1 MIDERTTRRILSIL
15 GAGAAARES
24 LWAILDGAR
33 DPAIFGK
40 VDSVRH
46 QCCLYAGTLPW
57 QLQMNAPYLVELPAG
72 EFTASLV
79 RAAWGNSWGIF
90 LRAEA
95 SMETLRRHLR
105 TFLRVADQQ
114 GRRLIFRYYDPRV
127 MRVYL
132 PTCLPPEL
140 RAVFGPVRCYFM
152 ESEDAGAVLRF
163 EFRDGNLEPASL
175 PIFETG
181 AKTHAGD
188 SSAAV

>member
-1 MIDERTTRRILSIL
+1 MMDRDSAVRILSIL
-15 GAGAAARES
+15 RADGSTRES

-33 DPAIFGK
+33 DPAIYGR

-57 QLQMNAPYLVELPAG
+57 QLQMNAPYLLELP
-72 EFTASLV
+72 ESDFTTGLV
-79 RAAWGNSWGIF
+79 RSAWGKSWGIF
-90 LRAEA
+90 FRAES

-132 PTCLPPEL
+132 PTCLPAEL
-140 RAVFGPVRCYFM
+140 RTVFGPIRCYLM
-152 ESEDAGAVLRF
+152 ESPDAGSVLKF
-163 EFRDGNLEPASL
+163 EFRNGRLESTVL
-175 PIFETG
+175 PILETG
-181 AKTHAGD
+181 AITNAGD
-188 SSAAV
+188 SRTAV